1 MPLNIFQPI
10 PSNYTISFVGVE
22 TKHDHE
28 FFFFNAPLTSFF
40 KTFGM
45 FVGELE
51 YSDLPIDASSG
62 LSFVTLSFLTVFV
75 FAIMVVQMNLLNGLA
90 VTDVRELKKTAE
102 TRSIIAR

>member
-1 MPLNIFQPI
+1 MQPI
-10 PSNYTISFVGVE
+10 PSNYSISFVGVE
-22 TKHDHE
+22 TKDDRE

-45 FVGELE
+45 FVGEIE
-51 YSDLPIDASSG
+51 YSDLPIDASSS